1 MTHTGEGQFGR
12 NLNISECRTQANR
25 CHTSHDKK
33 NPAAHT
39 PINSNPLYFFLK
51 LQMAEKDSPF
61 TPLGAETAA
70 LLVDPA
76 AWTRRS
82 PTLCF
87 EITLYIRWTLVGRRP
102 RAHNL
107 LI

>member
-1 MTHTGEGQFGR
+1 VTHTGEGQFGR

-61 TPLGAETAA
+61 RLAPPTSAPSMSGHAISSSTFSA
-70 LLVDPA
+70 LTEP
-76 AWTRRS
+76 
-82 PTLCF
+82 P
-87 EITLYIRWTLVGRRP
+87 Y
-102 RAHNL
+102 
-107 LI
+107 